1 MSFNNRGSRSEVFCK
16 KGVLKNFESF
26 TGKLSFLTAALATLL
41 KKNNIKEN
49 NIKHKTSRVVSMLL
63 SQLGDAQQLKMRFSN
78 DAKCPLSRQLL

>member
-26 TGKLSFLTAALATLL
+26 TGKLSFLTATLATLL
-41 KKNNIKEN
+41 KKNNIK
-49 NIKHKTSRVVSMLL
+49 HKTSSVVSMLL

>member
-26 TGKLSFLTAALATLL
+26 TGKLSFLTATLATLL
-41 KKNNIKEN
+41 KN
-49 NIKHKTSRVVSMLL
+49 NIKHKTSSVVSMLL

>member
-26 TGKLSFLTAALATLL
+26 IGKLSFLTATLATLL
-41 KKNNIKEN
+41 TN
-49 NIKHKTSRVVSMLL
+49 NIKHKTSSLVSMLL